1 MAKELDPQTE
11 KSITAHLGQS
21 LESQTITEISRAL
34 SIGRNT
40 VAKYLELLKYQG
52 LVEQRIVGQAKLW
65 SLTHTPFNSDKYG
78 FSIRNLEGQ
87 HLYSHGAKSLSQFG
101 FNEDTFNG
109 KTTAEVL
116 GENYSDVDEMAL
128 QTVQTGHPSVCK
140 KVYNTD
146 QAKGEVVQYFFPN
159 MDSDGKIQGT
169 VGFAIVSKIE

>member
-11 KSITAHLGQS
+11 KSITAYLGQS
-21 LESQTITEISRAL
+21 LESQTITEISRGL

-65 SLTHTPFNSDKYG
+65 SLTYTPFNSDKYG
-78 FSIRNLEGQ
+78 VSIRNLEGR
-87 HLYSHGAKSLSQFG
+87 HLYSYGAKSLSQFG

-116 GENYSDVDEMAL
+116 GDNYSDVDEMAL
-128 QTVQTGHPSVCK
+128 QTVQTGQPSVCK
-140 KVYNTD
+140 KVY
-146 QAKGEVVQYFFPN
+146 
-159 MDSDGKIQGT
+159 
-169 VGFAIVSKIE
+169 

>member
-11 KSITAHLGQS
+11 KSITAYLGSS
-21 LESQTITEISRAL
+21 LDSQTITEISRVL

-78 FSIRNLEGQ
+78 FSIRNLEGR
-87 HLYSHGAKSLSQFG
+87 HLYSYGAKSLSQFG

-116 GENYSDVDEMAL
+116 GDNYRDVDEMAL
-128 QTVQTGHPSVCK
+128 QTVQTGQPSVCK
-140 KVYNTD
+140 KVYNTG

-159 MDSDGKIQGT
+159 MGSDGKIQGT
-169 VGFAIVSKIE
+169 IGFATVSQIE